1 MAAYNFQKQFAPL
14 VESGKKR
21 QTIRAVGKRRHAK
34 PGEPIQLYTGMRTKV
49 CRKLITP
56 DPVCVEVSPLCIHL
70 GHPRA
75 TVYGQ
80 IIEGKA
86 LDNLAKADG
95 FNTAE
100 EMREWFS
107 TVHGL
112 PFNGLL
118 IKWEEDHHA
127 R

>member
-14 VESGKKR
+14 VENGKKR

-56 DPVCVEVSPLCIHL
+56 DPVCVEVSLLCIHL

-75 TVYGQ
+75 TVNGQ

-112 PFNGLL
+112 PFHGLI
-118 IKWEEDHHA
+118 IKWEVRHA